1 MGGGESPSGMKSVV
15 LFDLGGT
22 LVQYYGRSEI
32 PEVLQQAI
40 TEVQDYLCQRGLLQ
54 GTAEEIWGRVAEENR
69 EASDYRVRPLE
80 GRLARIFRLGDRV
93 QHEELFEDVCRRFLK
108 PVFGRARRYDDAL
121 PVLQWLR
128 SAGYRLAI
136 VSNTAWG
143 SPANLWREEIARHG
157 LAESVDVAVFCRDV
171 GWRKPAPEIF
181 ACTLEKLHARPE
193 DCVFVGDRPRWDFF
207 GPMAVGIEAV
217 LLDRGGTMQDITD
230 ASVRNLH
237 EFCDRLRSG
246 EMD

>member
-1 MGGGESPSGMKSVV
+1 MGGGESPSGMRGVV

-80 GRLARIFRLGDRV
+80 GRLARIFRLDENACADEFLGAM
-93 QHEELFEDVCRRFLK
+93 CRRFLE
-108 PVFGRARRYDDAL
+108 PAFSRARRYGDAL
-121 PVLQWLR
+121 PALQWLR

-143 SPANLWREEIARHG
+143 SPANLWREDIARHG
-157 LAESVDVAVFCRDV
+157 LAELVDVAVFCRDV

-181 ACTLEKLHARPE
+181 AYTLEKLRARPE
-193 DCVFVGDRPRWDFF
+193 DCVFVGDDPRWDFF

-230 ASVRNLH
+230 AGVRNLH